1 MSSDDISVRIEE
13 HVAFKVCGK
22 KVWISGQD
30 NSQFERFW
38 KEAHVSGM
46 VQRLKEATNPSE
58 NVTGSDILGVSCVE
72 KDPNNRAF
80 NFYIASECN
89 DLERYEEYAVPACTW
104 AIFKGEGK
112 LPMSLVGAEMYAFM
126 EWLPKSGYIHAFAPE
141 LEVYLAN
148 EKDSVEF
155 WLPITK

>member
-58 NVTGSDILGVSCVE
+58 
-72 KDPNNRAF
+72 K
-80 NFYIASECN
+80 
-89 DLERYEEYAVPACTW
+89 
-104 AIFKGEGK
+104 
-112 LPMSLVGAEMYAFM
+112 
-126 EWLPKSGYIHAFAPE
+126 
-141 LEVYLAN
+141 
-148 EKDSVEF
+148 
-155 WLPITK
+155 